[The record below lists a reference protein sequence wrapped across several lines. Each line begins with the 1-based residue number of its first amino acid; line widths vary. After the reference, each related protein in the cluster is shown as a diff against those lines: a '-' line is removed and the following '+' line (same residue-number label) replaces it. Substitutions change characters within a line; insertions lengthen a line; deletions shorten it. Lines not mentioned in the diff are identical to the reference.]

1 MVKRNLKPLLGLL
14 IVLAGLPFMQTSAAQ
29 DPAGCEGMSAYREA
43 MITTGQVYVDTLE
56 EDGILPGRDPLTYS
70 SAEWEMLAEN
80 TAAWQKALKSIEP
93 PAWAVDWHQT
103 QIELAGL
110 QEQLGIAAA
119 GSGVVATLPFEES
132 FSALQASADL
142 GADEA
147 TGQCTTFLVFEIEW
161 ETLGAGISSD
171 LGAESSN
178 VAAQMPGDVATY
190 DYECCQHS
198 EDQVEYT
205 ESPPVGGVHHPV
217 WQTCGFYDV
226 PVGNEHAVHS
236 LEHGVVWVTYLP
248 TLPVNQLEQLR
259 TLAASDDYLLVS
271 PYIDQEAPIVAT
283 AWNNQQEILSAD
295 DPALEKFVEEFL
307 QGPQTPEPG
316 AICSGGT
323 SETLE

>member
-56 EDGILPGRDPLTYS
+56 EDGFLPGRDPLTYS
-70 SAEWEMLAEN
+70 SAEWEMLADN
-80 TAAWQKALKSIEP
+80 AAAWQKALKSIEP

-147 TGQCTTFLVFEIEW
+147 TRQCTTFWCLKLSGRPWVLAFQAIW
-161 ETLGAGISSD
+161 ALRAPMSQRKCLATWRPTTM
-171 LGAESSN
+171 N
-178 VAAQMPGDVATY
+178 VASIQKIKLSTPNR
-190 DYECCQHS
+190 HR
-198 EDQVEYT
+198 
-205 ESPPVGGVHHPV
+205 
-217 WQTCGFYDV
+217 
-226 PVGNEHAVHS
+226 
-236 LEHGVVWVTYLP
+236 LE
-248 TLPVNQLEQLR
+248 
-259 TLAASDDYLLVS
+259 AS
-271 PYIDQEAPIVAT
+271 I
-283 AWNNQQEILSAD
+283 ILSGK
-295 DPALEKFVEEFL
+295 PAVFTMYPWATSTRSTRSSTVW
-307 QGPQTPEPG
+307 
-316 AICSGGT
+316 SG
-323 SETLE
+323 